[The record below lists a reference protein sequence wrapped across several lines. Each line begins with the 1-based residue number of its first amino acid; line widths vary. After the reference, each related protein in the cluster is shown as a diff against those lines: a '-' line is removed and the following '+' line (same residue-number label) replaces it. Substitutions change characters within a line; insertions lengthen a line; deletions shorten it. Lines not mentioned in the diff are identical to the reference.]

1 MLKDCKS
8 ARDGWGEVSEQV
20 DSWLNE
26 RQELLVFYC
35 SLSGI
40 EPLRVDDRPFSV
52 KMRHF
57 CQLLVDYVSAGH
69 FGIYEQLQRSVSDV
83 NDNEALTC
91 ASTVLNSIQKTTEF
105 CLDFNDG
112 IDKFSDIQSL
122 QAALSKLGECLEER
136 FFLEDQ
142 LVEALDGSCNKSVE
156 PVNLTV

>member
-8 ARDGWGEVSEQV
+8 ARESWGEVSEQV
-20 DSWLNE
+20 DNWLNE
-26 RQELLVFYC
+26 RQELLVLYC

-40 EPLRVDDRPFSV
+40 ESLRVDERPFSV
-52 KMRHF
+52 KMKHL
-57 CQLLVDYVSAGH
+57 CQVLVDYVSAGH
-69 FGIYEQLQRSVSDV
+69 FGIYEQLQKNVSDV
-83 NDNEALTC
+83 DDNDALAC
-91 ASTVLNSIQKTTEF
+91 ASTVLSSIQKTTEF

-142 LVEALDGSCNKSVE
+142 LVESLNSPCNESVE